1 MSEQEKAMQRL
12 GFTDEEIADVMD
24 ADKRIDKGEKL
35 FEQTAEEKNA
45 SKELRRAPR
54 KVVDA
59 YGKASTKERKSDND
73 KQALIKGIEMAI
85 FDKVE
90 NLTIINPERE
100 MEFLYN
106 GRRFKLTLSA
116 PRK

>member
-1 MSEQEKAMQRL
+1 MSEQEKAMRRL

-35 FEQTAEEKNA
+35 FEQTAEEKNT

-90 NLTIINPERE
+90 NLTIINA
-100 MEFLYN
+100 FD
-106 GRRFKLTLSA
+106 
-116 PRK
+116 